1 MKNSNKEELSLSF
14 WRLLASLNFSQL
26 FQQLDIFKVYYRGKK
41 VILIA
46 FLLQKNQSVWGNKN
60 PMITEM
66 DLVYFESAADILKET
81 LALNLE
87 REIKKNYDKKIKS
100 KWGPQEECFIRDTPT
115 LLTLVYLKRSLFWQL
130 EVAKE

>member
-1 MKNSNKEELSLSF
+1 
-14 WRLLASLNFSQL
+14 
-26 FQQLDIFKVYYRGKK
+26 
-41 VILIA
+41 
-46 FLLQKNQSVWGNKN
+46 
-60 PMITEM
+60 MITEM